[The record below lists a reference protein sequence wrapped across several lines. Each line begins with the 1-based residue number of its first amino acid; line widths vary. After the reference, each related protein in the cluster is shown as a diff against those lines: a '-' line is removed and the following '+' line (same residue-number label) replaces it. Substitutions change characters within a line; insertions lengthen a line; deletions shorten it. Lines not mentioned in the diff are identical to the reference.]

1 MALSWD
7 QLGQYSR
14 LVNTAIVDP
23 RAYQI
28 NIIKGLESG
37 KNTLVILPTG
47 LGKTIIAV
55 FAIAN
60 ALHKG
65 KRAIILAPT
74 KPLSEQHYKSLT
86 KLLNIE
92 EDKILLLTGSISKSK
107 REELENSAKVIAAT
121 PQTFANDLKRGRIS
135 LDDFG
140 VVVFDE
146 CHKAVGRYAYTY
158 IANEAKV
165 RGVQTLG
172 LTASP
177 GSNSK
182 KINSLIEEL
191 GIENIEIRIS
201 SDADVEPYVKQKDI
215 SVVSVEKGD
224 TVNAILAKLKPV
236 IDEHLGKL
244 YSHGLSPFKDY
255 DRTPKGRLLEL
266 GKNIGRI
273 EAQNY
278 RFMGLFNYVYVLNVG
293 HAYDLASTEGLY
305 PFVSYMDALEKRE
318 TKGRALKSILLNK
331 PIISAVEIAKKALE
345 NGEEHPKMAVVVD
358 MIKDRMME
366 KSIMIFVQYRSTAH
380 KLAEMLNENG
390 ISAKEFV
397 GKKDGVTQAQQQNA
411 LKDFADGKFKVLV
424 ATSIGEEGLDIP
436 SVDSVIFYEPIPNE
450 IRNIQRKGRAGRMKI
465 GSVIIVVA
473 KGTKDETYLFI
484 ARIREKRMRDLVLKI
499 KSRLDK
505 GSQHYGAESRGQK
518 FLAVK

>member
-1 MALSWD
+1 
-7 QLGQYSR
+7 
-14 LVNTAIVDP
+14 
-23 RAYQI
+23 
-28 NIIKGLESG
+28 
-37 KNTLVILPTG
+37 
-47 LGKTIIAV
+47 
-55 FAIAN
+55 
-60 ALHKG
+60 
-65 KRAIILAPT
+65 
-74 KPLSEQHYKSLT
+74 
-86 KLLNIE
+86 
-92 EDKILLLTGSISKSK
+92 
-107 REELENSAKVIAAT
+107 
-121 PQTFANDLKRGRIS
+121 
-135 LDDFG
+135 
-140 VVVFDE
+140 
-146 CHKAVGRYAYTY
+146 
-158 IANEAKV
+158 
-165 RGVQTLG
+165 
-172 LTASP
+172 
-177 GSNSK
+177 
-182 KINSLIEEL
+182 
-191 GIENIEIRIS
+191 
-201 SDADVEPYVKQKDI
+201 
-215 SVVSVEKGD
+215 
-224 TVNAILAKLKPV
+224 
-236 IDEHLGKL
+236 
-244 YSHGLSPFKDY
+244 
-255 DRTPKGRLLEL
+255 
-266 GKNIGRI
+266 
-273 EAQNY
+273 
-278 RFMGLFNYVYVLNVG
+278 MGLFNYVYVLNVG